1 MKNNLICLACG
12 KKFYKPPS
20 RIQARRGKFCSV
32 QCRANASNGKY
43 VWGGYRKICKTC
55 GKEFKDFPSNKTV
68 NCSKKCSSEYQ
79 SKNRSGELSPSW
91 KGGLTPYYKQIRRG
105 LKFREW
111 HKTIFR
117 NDNFTCRKCGQWGGK
132 LQADH
137 IKPIAL
143 YPELLLEISNGQT
156 LCISCHRQ
164 KTKIDM
170 QLIKSYGVSF

>member
-1 MKNNLICLACG
+1 MVNIK
-12 KKFYKPPS
+12 
-20 RIQARRGKFCSV
+20 V
-32 QCRANASNGKY
+32 
-43 VWGGYRKICKTC
+43 CKTC
-55 GKEFKDFPSNKTV
+55 GKEFKDPLSNKTV
-68 NCSKKCSSEYQ
+68 NCSKECSRNYFSQ
-79 SKNRSGELSPSW
+79 FCGPKSGTW

-105 LKFREW
+105 LKFKEW

-117 NDNFTCRKCGQWGGK
+117 NDNFTCRKCGQWGEK

-143 YPELLLEISNGQT
+143 YPELLLEVSNGQT

-170 QLIKSYGVSF
+170 QLIKQSYASIS